1 MGISLDQ
8 YHAKMW
14 AIKILS
20 NEAVDKLLLP
30 HRKLFSKAKRGLEL
44 VSLPHLLHDFWRKI
58 FLLLYSINWPSFT
71 VPLPLLPEI
80 LCNIYVLQLFVNQV
94 VCDVINFEIN
104 LIFLIKL
111 FFLYDQKVRTKN
123 SNILRR
129 KRTFKVK

>member
-30 HRKLFSKAKRGLEL
+30 HIKLFSKAKRGLEL

-58 FLLLYSINWPSFT
+58 FFLLYSINWPSFT
-71 VPLPLLPEI
+71 VWLPLLPEI
-80 LCNIYVLQLFVNQV
+80 LCNICTAIVVNQV
-94 VCDVINFEIN
+94 DCDVINFEIN
-104 LIFLIKL
+104 LIFLIKSG
-111 FFLYDQKVRTKN
+111 FFYDQKVKTKN